1 MQHLRIVLQTLRKE
15 QLYAKFSKCKF
26 WLDHVTFLG
35 HIVSCE
41 GLSVDPLKIE
51 SIVDWP
57 QPRNVTEVRSFLGY
71 AGYYRRFNKGFS
83 KHTTPLTQLTQ
94 KNSSFVWDDSCEASF
109 QELKS
114 RLISAPVLALPEGN
128 EGFTVYTDASG
139 KGLGC
144 VLMQHGRVIA
154 YASRKL
160 KSYKENYPVH
170 DLELAAIVFALQ
182 KWRHYLYGAQ
192 FEIFTNHK
200 SLKYLFSQKELNM
213 RQRLWVEFFND
224 YNCSILYHPGKANVV
239 ADALSRKA
247 MIAGAMVSQWKLL
260 EEFHRWNPF
269 MVSRGVIMASLRA
282 QPELLE
288 RILIAQYSDSE
299 LWSIRENLDTDS
311 EFSIHT
317 DGILRFR
324 GRICVS
330 NDEIIKNELLQQ
342 GHKSKYNIHP
352 GSSKMWHDLKR
363 GYWWSGMKKEIAD
376 YVARCLTCHRV
387 KAEHQKPAGLLQS

>member
-15 QLYAKFSKCKF
+15 QLYAKFSKCEF
-26 WLDHVTFLG
+26 WLDQVTFLG

-41 GLSVDPLKIE
+41 GLSVDPSKIE

-57 QPRNVTEVRSFLGY
+57 QPKNVTEVRSFLGL
-71 AGYYRRFNKGFS
+71 AGYYRRFIKEFS
-83 KHTTPLTQLTQ
+83 KLATPLTQLTQ
-94 KNSSFVWDDSCEASF
+94 KKSNFVWNDSCEASF

-160 KSYKENYPVH
+160 KPYEENYPVH

-192 FEIFTNHK
+192 FEIFTDHK

-213 RQRLWVEFFND
+213 RQRRWVEFFND
-224 YNCSILYHPGKANVV
+224 YNCSIQYHPGKANVV

-247 MIAGAMVSQWKLL
+247 MIAGAMVSQWNLL
-260 EEFHRWNPF
+260 EEFPKWNPF
-269 MVSRGVIMASLRA
+269 MVSRGVIVASMRA

-288 RILIAQYSDSE
+288 CIMTAQYSDVE
-299 LWSIRENLDTDS
+299 LWNIRENLDADS
-311 EFSIHT
+311 EFSVHS

-324 GRICVS
+324 GRICIPD
-330 NDEIIKNELLQQ
+330 DESIKNELLQQ
-342 GHKSKYNIHP
+342 AHKSRYSVHP
-352 GSSKMWHDLKR
+352 GSSKMWHDLKKS
-363 GYWWSGMKKEIAD
+363 YWWSGMKREITE
-376 YVARCLTCHRV
+376 YVARCLTCQRV
-387 KAEHQKPAGLLQS
+387 KVNIRKPAGLLQS